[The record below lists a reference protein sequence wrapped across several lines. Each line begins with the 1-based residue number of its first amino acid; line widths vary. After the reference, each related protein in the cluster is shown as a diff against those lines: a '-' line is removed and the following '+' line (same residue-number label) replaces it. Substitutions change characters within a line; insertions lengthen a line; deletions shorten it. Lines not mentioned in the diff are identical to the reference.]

1 MALFSKVGIGLGS
14 TLLGIVIGIAVSRGL
29 TEVQRSNEAKAIPM
43 IDYENTLLNALS
55 FQVLLDEQPNV
66 DSLFAQNPAYSRSI
80 CVVRND
86 SLGLEALAIPP
97 AGGNEN
103 YYLIRG
109 DSVTQLWVRPRQI
122 RCVTCVP

>member
-1 MALFSKVGIGLGS
+1 MALSSKVGIGLS
-14 TLLGIVIGIAVSRGL
+14 SALLGLVIGIAISRGW
-29 TEVQRSNEAKAIPM
+29 TELDRSKERKGSHI
-43 IDYENTLLNALS
+43 IEYENTLITALS
-55 FQVLLDEQPNV
+55 FQVLLDDQPNV
-66 DSLFAQNPAYSRSI
+66 DSLFAQNPAYSRGI
-80 CVVRND
+80 CVLRND
-86 SLGLEALAIPP
+86 SLGLEALSIPP